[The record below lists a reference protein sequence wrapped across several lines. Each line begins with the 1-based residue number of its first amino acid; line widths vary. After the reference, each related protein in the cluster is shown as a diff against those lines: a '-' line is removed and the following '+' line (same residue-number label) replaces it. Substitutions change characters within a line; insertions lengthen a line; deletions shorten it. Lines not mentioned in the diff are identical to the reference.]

1 MASLVYA
8 SSRQSEGAP
17 IWYPPTTSETAA
29 GTAMTSQPPRRRR
42 ISAPGARPAA
52 GTAAASP
59 GSAVNVVAGS
69 GDPMSV
75 SATLSFPGAAPGQM
89 TPCPSGYPAGERA
102 AAAVNVLLTL
112 PPPRALLSGS
122 EEAVAD
128 ADARLAVVQGAEPGR
143 EALVGVAV
151 RGGDRVDVPDGLD
164 HLGRVGQ
171 QRAGRLRF
179 EVDRKSTRLNSS
191 HPSTSY

>member
-8 SSRQSEGAP
+8 SSRQSEGSP

-59 GSAVNVVAGS
+59 GFAANVVTGS

-75 SATLSFPGAAPGQM
+75 SATLSFPGARSRPDDALP
-89 TPCPSGYPAGERA
+89 PGYPAGKRA
-102 AAAVNVLLTL
+102 AATVNVLLTL
-112 PPPRALLSGS
+112 APP
-122 EEAVAD
+122 VAGQPV
-128 ADARLAVVQGAEPGR
+128 RLR
-143 EALVGVAV
+143 
-151 RGGDRVDVPDGLD
+151 RGGRRRG
-164 HLGRVGQ
+164 
-171 QRAGRLRF
+171 
-179 EVDRKSTRLNSS
+179 
-191 HPSTSY
+191 